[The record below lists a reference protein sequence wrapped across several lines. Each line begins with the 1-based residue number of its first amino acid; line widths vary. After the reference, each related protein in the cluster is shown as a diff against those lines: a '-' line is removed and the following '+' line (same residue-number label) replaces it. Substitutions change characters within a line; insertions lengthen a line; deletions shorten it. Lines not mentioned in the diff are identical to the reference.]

1 MLGAFQRVYLW
12 HWLLLRGMVV
22 TAAGLQTCVG
32 AEWGQSCAD
41 FHPLQLAR
49 LLSTCIIDLQIFNVA
64 RSLLLLWRQA
74 PELAASVSLSLTPTL
89 TLTLTP

>member
-41 FHPLQLAR
+41 THPLQLAR

-74 PELAASVSLSLTPTL
+74 PELRL
-89 TLTLTP
+89 TLTLTPTPNPYP

>member
-1 MLGAFQRVYLW
+1 
-12 HWLLLRGMVV
+12 MVV

-89 TLTLTP
+89 TLTLTLTLSLTRHLSSPPPLA